1 MEAFPMRLRLMLTLG
16 SLPLLGMALP
26 AAQAACTFTPTAG
39 NDTYTCDSGSTPS
52 LVDTNGDNRLVFP
65 ASGSGTIAGDVTFGA
80 GKDSI
85 DMAAGSVGGSVTQ
98 GSGIDDFV
106 MSGGVIEG
114 NLNQGDGL
122 DTFHM
127 SGGWIKGTFDSGDHA
142 EMDGGRIGNVNM
154 RLDENTFIMRG
165 GSVDRN
171 VITAFDKDYVEIFD
185 GSIGGNISVSGG
197 DDQVLV
203 HGGQVGGDVLLSTGN
218 DRFSWDGGRIAGRVD
233 AGPGDDTALLKGLD
247 TEALAITLDGGDG
260 DDSLTFAASQATGG
274 ARYANWERLAL
285 NDSSQLALDD
295 TLVLGDSNSGTG
307 SIAIDASSTLTSR
320 QGAITPFATGARV
333 SVSNAGTLDL
343 TSGNDA
349 QGRLNIQGDY
359 TGNNGTLRLN
369 SVLAGD
375 GAASDRL
382 VVSRG
387 AIGGTTQLLINNL
400 NGAGAATAQNGI
412 QVVEARDGATSTTTA
427 FVQTQTLSAG
437 AYDYRL
443 FKGGVTAGSENSW
456 YLRSTLVA
464 TPAPAPVPEPGE
476 PTQPTEPGEPPVI
489 APAVTPPVAAPAPG
503 QADLPTPVPGESLPL
518 YRPEVPVYAAAPRGA
533 AIIARQALGTFHQRQ
548 GDQQLMQ
555 GQGALPASWGQA
567 YGGTLRQKWSGTV
580 SPSLDG
586 DLYGFKVGQDLYAKV
601 GESGYRQHVGL
612 YVSHSRLDADVK
624 GFALAVQDR
633 SVGDLKLEGDSVGGY
648 WTLVGPQGAY
658 LDAVVQYTRLDGRA
672 RSERGDKLNID
683 GHAGTAS
690 LEAGYPIA
698 LSERWS
704 LEPQAQLIAQ
714 KVSLDSAN
722 DSVSRVSHDAQVE
735 LTGRLGMRLE
745 GTFKGSSD
753 RLLQPYAQ
761 VNLWHADGGRD
772 TLTFDDVDKIK
783 TDYRYTSVQLE
794 SGVVAQVNPALSLQ
808 GGVQYTAN
816 LDSRQ
821 QEASGVNLG
830 LRWQF

>member
-1 MEAFPMRLRLMLTLG
+1 MMRLRLMLTLG

-26 AAQAACTFTPTAG
+26 AAQAACTFTPSPG
-39 NDTYTCDSGSTPS
+39 NDTYTCDSGTAPS
-52 LVDTNGDNRLVFP
+52 LVDTGGNNRLVFP
-65 ASGSGTIAGDVTFGA
+65 ANGSGAVTDNVTFGA
-80 GKDSI
+80 GSDSI
-85 DMAAGSVGGSVTQ
+85 DMASGSIGGNVNQ

-122 DTFHM
+122 DTFHIK
-127 SGGWIKGTFDSGDHA
+127 GGWIKGTFDSGDYA
-142 EMDGGRIGNVNM
+142 EMDAGRIGNVNM
-154 RLDENTFIMRG
+154 RLDQNTFIMRG

-218 DRFSWDGGRIAGRVD
+218 DRFTWDDGRIVGRVD
-233 AGPGDDTALLKGLD
+233 AGPGDDAALLKGLKP
-247 TEALAITLDGGDG
+247 EVLAIALDGGEG
-260 DDSLTFAASQATGG
+260 NDSLTFDASQAVGG
-274 ARYANWERLAL
+274 ARYVNWERMAL
-285 NDSSQLALDD
+285 NNGSQLALDD
-295 TLVLGDSNSGTG
+295 TLVLGDTNSTTG
-307 SIAIDASSTLTSR
+307 SFVIDASSTVTSR
-320 QGAITPFATGARV
+320 QGVIAAFGPDQHVALN
-333 SVSNAGTLDL
+333 NAGTIDL
-343 TSGNDA
+343 GSGDTL
-349 QGRLNIQGDY
+349 GRLTVQGDY

-387 AIGGTTQLLINNL
+387 AIGGSTQLLINNL

-412 QVVEARDGATSTTTA
+412 QVVEARNGATSSATA
-427 FVQTQTLSAG
+427 FVQVQTLSVG

-464 TPAPAPVPEPGE
+464 APAPVPEPG
-476 PTQPTEPGEPPVI
+476 QPSQPGEPPVI
-489 APAVTPPVAAPAPG
+489 APAATPPVAAPAPG
-503 QADLPTPVPGESLPL
+503 QVELPAPIQGQSLPL

-548 GDQQLMQ
+548 GDQQLLK
-555 GQGALPASWGQA
+555 GEGVLPASWGQA
-567 YGGTLRQKWSGTV
+567 YGGALRQQWSGTV

-586 DLYGFKVGQDLYAKV
+586 DLYGFKVGQDLYTKV
-601 GESGYRQHVGL
+601 GDSGYRQHVGI
-612 YVSHSRLDADVK
+612 YVSHSGLDANVK
-624 GFALAVQDR
+624 GFALAVENR
-633 SVGDLKLEGDSVGGY
+633 SVGDLELDGDSVGAY
-648 WTLVGPQGAY
+648 WTLVGPQGGY
-658 LDAVVQYTRLDGRA
+658 LDAVLQYTNLDGRA
-672 RSERGDKLNID
+672 RSDRGGKLNID
-683 GHAGTAS
+683 GHAWTAS
-690 LEAGYPIA
+690 LESGYPVA
-698 LSERWS
+698 LSERWV

-714 KVSLDSAN
+714 KVSLDSAS
-722 DSVSRVSHDAQVE
+722 DSISYISHDAQVE
-735 LTGRLGMRLE
+735 LIGRLGLRVE
-745 GTFKGSSD
+745 GAFKGSSNH
-753 RLLQPYAQ
+753 LLQPYAQ
-761 VNLWHADGGRD
+761 VNLWHGDGGRD
-772 TLTFDDVDKIK
+772 TLTFDGVDKIK
-783 TDYRYTSVQLE
+783 TNYRYTSVQLE
-794 SGVVAQVNPALSLQ
+794 GGVVAQVNEALSLH